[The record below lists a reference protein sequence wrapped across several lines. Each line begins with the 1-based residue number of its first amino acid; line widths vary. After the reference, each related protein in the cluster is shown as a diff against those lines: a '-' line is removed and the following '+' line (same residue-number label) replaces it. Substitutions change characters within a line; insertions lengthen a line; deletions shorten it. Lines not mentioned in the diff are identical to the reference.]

1 VLLILTWRT
10 AERRHPFPYEYRR
23 LGLIAGLALT
33 LFLAGQLLPFPS
45 PALEVA
51 GRVLLWLA
59 FPFALIALGNFDRK
73 ELAALTGL
81 IRGRKP
87 PPAEESGTTH

>member
-1 VLLILTWRT
+1 M
-10 AERRHPFPYEYRR
+10 
-23 LGLIAGLALT
+23 AGLALA

-45 PALEVA
+45 SALEVA
-51 GRVLLWLA
+51 GRILLWLA
-59 FPFALIALGNFDRK
+59 FPFALIAVGHFDRA

-87 PPAEESGTTH
+87 PPAEEAGTTH